1 MLYLTFIWHMH
12 QPYYKDLL
20 TGKVVLPWVR
30 LHGIKDYVDMVTILE
45 KYPKIHQTF
54 NLVPSLIE
62 QIDYYVKGNCHDIFF
77 ELSKKKAE
85 DLSWEEKNF
94 IINNFFM
101 ADTQKILALHP
112 RYYELYIHA
121 KGKKELNSQ
130 DLRDLQVW
138 FNLAWFDPSFREN
151 MPELRNLIK
160 KARFFTEEDKQI
172 VLEKQVD
179 ILRQVIPTYKQ
190 YQEKGQ
196 IEVTTTPFYHPI
208 LPLLYNTELAKKAN
222 KDTVIPDEIFSY
234 PQDCRWHLQEAVKC
248 YKENF
253 GKPPLGMW
261 PSEESVAQQIMPF
274 FIENGIN
281 WIVTDDTVLL
291 KRLKKN
297 KRTPEILYKSYNLKV
312 KDGAINVL
320 FRDKN
325 LSDLIGF
332 IYQYWETEKAAADF
346 MSHLNSIRNHFKDED
361 CLVVIA
367 LDGENCWEY
376 YKNDGRD
383 FLNLLY
389 TKISESDFIK
399 AVTVSEYLSLK
410 PEQGKLKEIAAGS
423 WINGDFMKWIGNPA
437 KNRAWQLLF
446 EARKA
451 LEEMPNAPPLAWK
464 QIYILEGSDW
474 FWWYGDKH
482 KQFDELF
489 RMHLKN
495 FYKIIEKTPSANLDE
510 PLE

>member
-1 MLYLTFIWHMH
+1 MH
-12 QPYYKDLL
+12 QPYYRDIL
-20 TGKVVLPWVR
+20 TSKVNLPWVR
-30 LHGIKDYVDMVTILE
+30 LHAIKDYVDMVTIL
-45 KYPKIHQTF
+45 KDYPKIHQTF

-62 QIDYYVKGNCHDIFF
+62 QIDHYVKGSCQDVFF
-77 ELSKKKAE
+77 ELSQKQAST
-85 DLSWEEKNF
+85 LSKEEKDF

-112 RYYELYIHA
+112 RYYELYLHA
-121 KGKKELNSQ
+121 KEKKDFTNQ
-130 DLRDLQVW
+130 DLLDLQVW
-138 FNLAWFDPSFREN
+138 FNLAWFDPIFREDIK
-151 MPELRNLIK
+151 ELNALTK
-160 KARFFTEEDKQI
+160 KARFFSEEDKNI
-172 VLEKQVD
+172 VLAKQID
-179 ILRQVIPTYKQ
+179 ILKEIVPTYKK

-196 IEVTTTPFYHPI
+196 IEISVSPFYHPI
-208 LPLLYNTELAKKAN
+208 LPLLYNTRIAKQAN
-222 KDTVIPDEIFSY
+222 KNTVIPDEVFSY
-234 PQDCRWHLQEAVKC
+234 PDDCRWHIKEAIKY

-253 GKPPLGMW
+253 GRVPLGMW
-261 PSEESVAQQIMPF
+261 PSEESVSQQIMPF
-274 FIENGIN
+274 FIEGGIN
-281 WIVTDDTVLL
+281 WVVTDEAILL

-297 KRTPEILYKSYNLKV
+297 KRTPEIIYKSYSLKT
-312 KDGAINVL
+312 KEGSLNVL

-332 IYQYWETEKAAADF
+332 VYQYWDTEKAVADF
-346 MSHLNSIRNHFKDED
+346 ISHLTSINEYFKGKD
-361 CLVVIA
+361 CLVVVA
-367 LDGENCWEY
+367 LDGENAWEY

-389 TKISESDFIK
+389 SKICESKFIR

-410 PEQGKLKEIAAGS
+410 PKKGQLKEIAAGS
-423 WINGDFMKWIGNPA
+423 WINGDFMKWIGSPA
-437 KNRAWQLLF
+437 KNRAWQLLL

-451 LEEMPNAPPLAWK
+451 LEQIPDAPALAWK

-495 FYKIIEKTPSANLDE
+495 FYKIIDKTPSTNLDE